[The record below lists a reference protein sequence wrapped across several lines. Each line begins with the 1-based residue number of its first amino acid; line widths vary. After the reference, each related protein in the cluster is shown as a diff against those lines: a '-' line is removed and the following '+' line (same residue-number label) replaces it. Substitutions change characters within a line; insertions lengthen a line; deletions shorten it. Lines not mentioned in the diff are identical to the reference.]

1 MPLKTNTN
9 NSFELYFGSTCRS
22 VCVCDLT
29 EKKKIASDYEE
40 GASNSDMSDGPE
52 SVCCQKIN
60 FVQETLRD
68 KFKAHWT
75 TIKYVSLSPLI
86 CSDTGSK

>member
-1 MPLKTNTN
+1 MYD
-9 NSFELYFGSTCRS
+9 FI
-22 VCVCDLT
+22 
-29 EKKKIASDYEE
+29 EKKKIALDYEE
-40 GASNSDMSDGPE
+40 GASNSDMSDEPV

-75 TIKYVSLSPLI
+75 IIKYVSSSSVI
-86 CSDTGSK
+86 CSDTSSK

>member
-1 MPLKTNTN
+1 M
-9 NSFELYFGSTCRS
+9 
-22 VCVCDLT
+22 CDLT
-29 EKKKIASDYEE
+29 EKKKIASYYEE
-40 GASNSDMSDGPE
+40 GASNSDMSDEPE

-60 FVQETLRD
+60 FVQETPRD